1 MGRRNVQE
9 ELHNQNVQSLNNDYV
24 RSNPQAKAQIK
35 AKIAVRR
42 RRRLAVFFILATVV
56 IAGLVKANM
65 VQSER
70 LAAKEETKAAVE
82 ERLEEALH
90 RQELL
95 NLQIA
100 KPKMMSILRS
110 RQEKNFSFLK
120 RAKLF
125 LQYRINRI
133 KKIKTSLKMT
143 KNNFNAIIKEKNVT
157 LKNNKKPV
165 SMVIS

>member
-1 MGRRNVQE
+1 MREETEMGRKNVQE
-9 ELHNQNVQSLNNDYV
+9 ELHNHNVQSLNNDYV

-56 IAGLVKANM
+56 IAALVKANM

-100 KPKMMSILRS
+100 KLEDDEYI
-110 RQEKNFSFLK
+110 
-120 RAKLF
+120 AKLARKEFF
-125 LQYRINRI
+125 L
-133 KKIKTSLKMT
+133 SEEGE
-143 KNNFNAIIKEKNVT
+143 IIFTIPNKSDKE
-157 LKNNKKPV
+157 NKDKPEDDKE
-165 SMVIS
+165 